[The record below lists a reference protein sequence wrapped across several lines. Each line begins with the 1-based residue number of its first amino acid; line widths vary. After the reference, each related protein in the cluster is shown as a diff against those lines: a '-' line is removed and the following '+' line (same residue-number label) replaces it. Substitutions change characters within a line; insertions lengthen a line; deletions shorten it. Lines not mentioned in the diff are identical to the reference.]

1 MMKRSKSHYP
11 PRRPSPA
18 RLTIASIGVLL
29 LAALNFGIASLHA
42 QEDEATAASR
52 EYRIKAAYLY
62 QLGRYVQWPAKAFAS
77 AEAPFVI
84 GVPKQDLIAADL
96 DQIALVKKIE
106 NRPIQIRRFSPE
118 GDVPACHILFL
129 PASLAPEVQAAVI
142 RKVSGKNVLLVGDSD
157 KFIDQGGAV
166 RFVIEENNVRLHIVR
181 KAAQREGLTISSKL
195 LQVARVLD

>member
-1 MMKRSKSHYP
+1 MKRSKPHNP

-18 RLTIASIGVLL
+18 RLLSIGVLL
-29 LAALNFGIASLHA
+29 LAALSIGIAPLDA

-62 QLGRYVQWPAKAFAS
+62 QLGRYIEWPAKAFS
-77 AEAPFVI
+77 SPVAPFVI
-84 GVPKQDLIAADL
+84 GVLKEDPIAADL
-96 DQIALVKKIE
+96 DQIAQVKKIQD
-106 NRPIQIRRFSPE
+106 RPIQIRRFSPD

-129 PASLAPEVQAAVI
+129 SASLAPEVQAVVI
-142 RKVSGKNVLLVGDSD
+142 RKISGKNVLLVGDSD
-157 KFIDQGGAV
+157 KFLDQGGAV
-166 RFVIEENNVRLHIVR
+166 RFVIEENNVRLYIAR

>member
-1 MMKRSKSHYP
+1 
-11 PRRPSPA
+11 
-18 RLTIASIGVLL
+18 LL
-29 LAALNFGIASLHA
+29 LVALNFGIAPLHA

-62 QLGRYVQWPAKAFAS
+62 QLGRYIQWPAKAFAG

-84 GVPKQDLIAADL
+84 GVPKEDPIAADL

-106 NRPIQIRRFSPE
+106 NRPIQVRRFSPE

-129 PASLAPEVQAAVI
+129 PASLAPEVQAVLI
-142 RKVSGKNVLLVGDSD
+142 RKVSGKHVLLVGDANN
-157 KFIDQGGAV
+157 FLEQGGAV
-166 RFVIEENNVRLHIVR
+166 RFVIEENNVRLHIAR
-181 KAAQREGLTISSKL
+181 KAAQREGLSISSKL